1 MSSRRALVA
10 IVAFMLNDDTADK
23 VKHMLAQHAEVHVA
37 RREEGCVDLIRK
49 HDAPL
54 VMLELSSR
62 TVDEGIR
69 ITRSIKSALPLL
81 PVVGFATWNQDSAM
95 AFMPLARAGIS
106 DVVFDA
112 PGAEGRL
119 LELMDGAGMGSLRRA
134 DMIYA
139 NIVRQVPPRLA
150 EFVRVGLQAVQGT
163 RTAEELAT
171 RMGTYRQKLHTLLE
185 DAGGPSF
192 GRFRQWCLLFW
203 IGYYF
208 DNSVLSIEH
217 IALALGLTSGSDIS
231 HKVKEYTLLKAGDVR
246 KGGALSILAAAF
258 ARECEER
265 RPAKGSRGN
274 PGKPLHQAAGAK

>member
-119 LELMDGAGMGSLRRA
+119 LELMDGAGMGSLRQA

-139 NIVRQVPPRLA
+139 TIAPHMPPRLA
-150 EFVRVGLQAVQGT
+150 EFVRIGLQAVPGT
-163 RTAEELAT
+163 RSAEEMAT
-171 RMGTYRQKLHTLLE
+171 RMGTYRQKLDTMLRE
-185 DAGGPSF
+185 AGGPS
-192 GRFRQWCLLFW
+192 
-203 IGYYF
+203 
-208 DNSVLSIEH
+208 
-217 IALALGLTSGSDIS
+217 LG
-231 HKVKEYTLLKAGDVR
+231 
-246 KGGALSILAAAF
+246 
-258 ARECEER
+258 
-265 RPAKGSRGN
+265 
-274 PGKPLHQAAGAK
+274 

>member
-1 MSSRRALVA
+1 MSSTRALVA
-10 IVAFMLNDDTADK
+10 IVAFMLNDDTAEK
-23 VKHMLAQHAEVHVA
+23 VKHMLVQHAEVHVA
-37 RREEGCVDLIRK
+37 RREEGCVDLVRK

-62 TVDEGIR
+62 TVNEGIR

-106 DVVFDA
+106 DVVLDA

-119 LELMDGAGMGSLRRA
+119 LQLMDAAGMGKLRQA
-134 DMIYA
+134 DMIFA
-139 NIVRQVPPRLA
+139 TIAPHIPRTLT
-150 EFVRVGLQAVQGT
+150 EFVRVGLQAVPGT
-163 RTAEELAT
+163 QSAEELAT
-171 RMGTYRQKLHTLLE
+171 RMGTYRQKLDAMLQ

-208 DNSVLSIEH
+208 DNSALSIEH
-217 IALALGLTSGSDIS
+217 IALALGFTSGSDIS

-246 KGGALSILAAAF
+246 KRGALNILAAAF
-258 ARECEER
+258 ASECEEQ
-265 RPAKGSRGN
+265 RPVPESRGN
-274 PGKPLHQAAGAK
+274 PGKPRHQAAGAK